1 MKRATT
7 LKENYEFRRVYNK
20 GKSGVSPFLV
30 VYARP
35 NRGERNRLGVTVSAK
50 LGHAVVRNRVR
61 RRLREIFRLAQPELR
76 QGYDVVLV
84 ARGRAV
90 RASYAE
96 LELAFRRC
104 CDKLGLFRS
113 LPPLSEEAAGQSPDG
128 GVL

>member
-35 NRGERNRLGVTVSAK
+35 SRGKRNRLGVTVSAK

-61 RRLREIFRLAQPELR
+61 RRLREIFRLAQPELK
-76 QGYDVVLV
+76 QGYDIVLV

-90 RASYAE
+90 RATYAE
-96 LELAFRRC
+96 LEGAFRCC
-104 CDKLGLFRS
+104 CDKLELW
-113 LPPLSEEAAGQSPDG
+113 EEKK
-128 GVL
+128 